1 MSRRPRGLTADERR
15 LWAAVTRDVARLG
28 RRRPAPEAEVSDVS
42 GASKPGASKPE
53 APKPPGSP
61 ARPPAARAKPK
72 AAPQTILPPP
82 PPLAPLERRARTALR
97 RGAARA
103 EATLDLHGMRQ
114 AEAHAAL
121 VAFLG
126 RARASGHG
134 LVLVVTGK
142 GGLGGDPGDPY
153 AERGVLR
160 RSVPLWLALPSL
172 RGLVLGFEEAGP
184 RQGGGGALYVRL
196 RRAR

>member
-1 MSRRPRGLTADERR
+1 MNRRPRALTGEERR

-28 RRRPAPEAEVSDVS
+28 RRLPEPEPDAQVPPPAAP
-42 GASKPGASKPE
+42 P
-53 APKPPGSP
+53 APKPVAAPGPRP
-61 ARPPAARAKPK
+61 ARTAPPA
-72 AAPQTILPPP
+72 P

-97 RGAARA
+97 RGSARA

-114 AEAHAAL
+114 AEAHATL

-142 GGLGGDPGDPY
+142 GGEAGRPGPDPY

-160 RSVPLWLALPSL
+160 RSVPLWLALPNL
-172 RGLVLGFEEAGP
+172 RGVVLGFEEAAH
-184 RQGGGGALYVRL
+184 RHGGAGALYVRL
-196 RRAR
+196 RRR